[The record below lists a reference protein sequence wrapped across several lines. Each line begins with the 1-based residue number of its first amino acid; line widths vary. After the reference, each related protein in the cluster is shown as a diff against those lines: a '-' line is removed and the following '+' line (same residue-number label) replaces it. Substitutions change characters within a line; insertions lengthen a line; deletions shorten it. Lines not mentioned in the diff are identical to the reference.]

1 MALQKPS
8 QLFESKEL
16 QEENSSPAR
25 QYLNDTYKQF
35 QGSLFKIE
43 ELQERVEEI
52 YTEYPKTFE
61 LLANEVNQKVTKDDL
76 DNTMFTHLTVV
87 DENFKAIK
95 EQVKGVNKKDL
106 RDFKDNVNQLTE
118 IVNDLVDVELPQYKN
133 RVTGSEVKVSE
144 KLSENEKKVTDQLN
158 KFSDFIKNE
167 FDRFDT
173 DFKLTKEDVLETSET
188 YKKLHLVVENKY
200 LEENKKLE
208 EYSNIL
214 EDFNERVN
222 NFRDEVTFK
231 IDEYEKYVFTKRD
244 SISKDIKEFKK
255 EITSDVSDVRADV
268 LRYENH
274 LDNYIKKD
282 VKDLKEEVID
292 DVSRLLKGDIL
303 LNVGRLEK
311 KIEDIRE
318 KYDAIKPDEIMQ
330 DIQEGLVN
338 IPPNEKNSDPL
349 TPLDQNFVTTQQLQ
363 DHYRLFLNRI
373 QQQLAT
379 LGGGGETQLKYLD
392 DIVGI
397 ATNASAYDG
406 KFLKYNH
413 TTGKFEFDTAG
424 GGGGGAMSKDTQENL
439 IAGTGAGENLG
450 GSSNKNVLVGD
461 QAGNDIVSG
470 DYNVSLGANSLEK
483 VTTGSDNVSLGRL
496 SGSQWGTASEK
507 NTLVGSHAG
516 WYGNGMSSF
525 SRNTFIGYNAGSM
538 AQVNESVVIGYNR
551 NQTGASGDNQLAIGA
566 GSTDWITG
574 SSNYDVGI
582 GTHNPRFKMHVVG
595 SASTTLMVEG
605 NARVTG
611 ILTIGTGS
619 ITLDPTQSQIQLGNT
634 MLRTDHSTGNIDVM
648 DHNGSYK
655 EIRVKGGDAASKNDA
670 IAFAIALG

>member
-413 TTGKFEFDTAG
+413 TTGKFEFADAAG
-424 GGGGGAMSKDTQENL
+424 GSGAMSKDTNENL
-439 IAGTGAGENLG
+439 IAGDGAGENLDG
-450 GSSNKNVLVGD
+450 YSLKNVLIGD
-461 QAGNDIVSG
+461 QAGNDIMSG
-470 DYNVSLGANSLEK
+470 GYNVSIGADSLEK
-483 VTTGSDNVSLGRL
+483 VTSGSDNVSLGRL
-496 SGSQWGTASEK
+496 TGSQWGSTSEK

-516 WYGNGMSSF
+516 WYGNGMGSF

-551 NQTGASGDNQLAIGA
+551 NQTGATGDNQLAIGA
-566 GSTDWITG
+566 GNTDWING

>member
-282 VKDLKEEVID
+282 VKDLKEEVVD

-413 TTGKFEFDTAG
+413 TTGKFEFADAAG
-424 GGGGGAMSKDTQENL
+424 GSGAMSKDTQENL

>member
-1 MALQKPS
+1 MC
-8 QLFESKEL
+8 
-16 QEENSSPAR
+16 
-25 QYLNDTYKQF
+25 
-35 QGSLFKIE
+35 I
-43 ELQERVEEI
+43 
-52 YTEYPKTFE
+52 
-61 LLANEVNQKVTKDDL
+61 
-76 DNTMFTHLTVV
+76 
-87 DENFKAIK
+87 
-95 EQVKGVNKKDL
+95 
-106 RDFKDNVNQLTE
+106 
-118 IVNDLVDVELPQYKN
+118 
-133 RVTGSEVKVSE
+133 
-144 KLSENEKKVTDQLN
+144 
-158 KFSDFIKNE
+158 
-167 FDRFDT
+167 
-173 DFKLTKEDVLETSET
+173 
-188 YKKLHLVVENKY
+188 
-200 LEENKKLE
+200 
-208 EYSNIL
+208 
-214 EDFNERVN
+214 
-222 NFRDEVTFK
+222 
-231 IDEYEKYVFTKRD
+231 RD
-244 SISKDIKEFKK
+244 S
-255 EITSDVSDVRADV
+255 VRADV

-413 TTGKFEFDTAG
+413 TTGKFEFADAAG
-424 GGGGGAMSKDTQENL
+424 GSGAMSKDTNENL
-439 IAGTGAGENLG
+439 IAGDGAGENLDG
-450 GSSNKNVLVGD
+450 YSLKNVLIGD
-461 QAGNDIVSG
+461 QAGNDITSG
-470 DYNVSLGANSLEK
+470 GYNVSLGAASLEK

-516 WYGNGMSSF
+516 WYGNGMGSF

-551 NQTGASGDNQLAIGA
+551 NQTGATGDNQLAIGA